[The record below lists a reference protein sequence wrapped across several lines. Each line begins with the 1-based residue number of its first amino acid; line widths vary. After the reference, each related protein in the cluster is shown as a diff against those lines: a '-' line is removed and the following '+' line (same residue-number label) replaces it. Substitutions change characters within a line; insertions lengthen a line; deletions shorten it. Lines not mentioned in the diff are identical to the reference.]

1 MTTSRWHFA
10 TCCFLK
16 LGVHSRGSCFQSRPG
31 FRENCVPRRQSGRQQ
46 GSCTHEFNRIHGRE
60 QAWTLTNRFLR
71 HPSRA
76 VGCFPTSK
84 WNRRACWQG
93 AHVFSF
99 PTGALQTTCN
109 PPPAPQNNSISQ
121 LVWKTIS
128 EEMSLCYEQLL
139 PVDVRQ
145 SVSQVISIIVASC
158 CLRWETSI
166 IEVQALTMS
175 PSTNVCEWKT
185 VRAKTHIQQQIKTI
199 DCHARSMT
207 FVADV
212 CKRKCRT
219 MNVWTSL
226 AGDVALRNLVNGGV
240 VLLNVGG
247 VVTANVCS

>member
-84 WNRRACWQG
+84 WNRHACWQG

-99 PTGALQTTCN
+99 RTGALHSTCN
-109 PPPAPQNNSISQ
+109 SPPCPPKQCKFATCMENNFRGNVIVLWTVAARGCTTECVPSYIHHCCFM
-121 LVWKTIS
+121 LFEVR
-128 EEMSLCYEQLL
+128 
-139 PVDVRQ
+139 DVNPR
-145 SVSQVISIIVASC
+145 
-158 CLRWETSI
+158 
-166 IEVQALTMS
+166 S
-175 PSTNVCEWKT
+175 PSADNEPEHQCMRMKNCPSKNTYPATN
-185 VRAKTHIQQQIKTI
+185 
-199 DCHARSMT
+199 
-207 FVADV
+207 
-212 CKRKCRT
+212 
-219 MNVWTSL
+219 
-226 AGDVALRNLVNGGV
+226 
-240 VLLNVGG
+240 
-247 VVTANVCS
+247 